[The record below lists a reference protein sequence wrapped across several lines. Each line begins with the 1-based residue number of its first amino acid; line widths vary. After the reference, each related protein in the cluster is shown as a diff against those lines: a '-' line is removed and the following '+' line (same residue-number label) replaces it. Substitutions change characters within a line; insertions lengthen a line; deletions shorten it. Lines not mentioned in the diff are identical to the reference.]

1 MSLSFRLISIVSI
14 GEIKS
19 MKNELMKNE
28 SMPAPTLVSII
39 MPAYNSALTI
49 VSSIKSIQQQSHTE
63 WELLITDDGSTD
75 NTVELVQKLAD
86 IDPRI
91 SIEVNPVNSGA
102 GYSRNQSINR
112 SNGKYIA
119 FLDADDLWLQNKLST
134 QVAYME
140 RTGAVFTYT
149 AYQKFTESSLGG
161 VITPPSR
168 VNHNQLL
175 KGCVIGCLTAMYNA
189 EVLGRQTMPL
199 IRKRQDMGLW
209 LKLLKLCDEAHGIP
223 EVLAQYRTDSGM
235 SQNKLNAAR
244 YQWRL
249 YRDVVGLNLLQSAWY
264 FGWYAVNGFIKY
276 RK

>member
-1 MSLSFRLISIVSI
+1 
-14 GEIKS
+14 
-19 MKNELMKNE
+19 
-28 SMPAPTLVSII
+28 MPS
-39 MPAYNSALTI
+39 YNSANTI
-49 VSSIKSIQQQSHTE
+49 ISSIKSIQQQDYPN

-75 NTVELVQKLAD
+75 NTVELVKELSSCD
-86 IDPRI
+86 TRI
-91 SIEVNPVNSGA
+91 SIQVNPANSGA
-102 GYSRNQSINR
+102 GFSRNQSINR
-112 SNGKYIA
+112 SKGKYIA
-119 FLDADDLWLQNKLST
+119 FLDADDLWLPNKLSS
-134 QVAYME
+134 QVSYME

-149 AYQKFTESSLGG
+149 AYQKFTEGCMGG
-161 VITPPSR
+161 KIIPPSR

-209 LKLLKLCDEAHGIP
+209 LKLLKLCDDAHGIP
-223 EVLAQYRTDSGM
+223 EVLALYRTDSGM

-249 YRDVVGLNLLQSAWY
+249 YRDVVGLNLLKCSWY
-264 FGWYAVNGFIKY
+264 FCWYAVNGLIKY

>member
-1 MSLSFRLISIVSI
+1 MQKKTIVS
-14 GEIKS
+14 S
-19 MKNELMKNE
+19 H
-28 SMPAPTLVSII
+28 LVSII
-39 MPAYNSALTI
+39 MPAYNSAHMI
-49 VSSIKSIQQQSHTE
+49 VSSIDSVRQQDYSH

-75 NTVELVQKLAD
+75 STVELVQQLAD

-102 GYSRNQSINR
+102 GFSRNQSINR
-112 SNGKYIA
+112 SKGKYIA
-119 FLDADDLWLQNKLST
+119 FLDADDLWLPNKLST

-140 RTGAVFTYT
+140 QTGALFSYT
-149 AYQKFTESSLGG
+149 AYQKFSDAGLGG
-161 VITPPSR
+161 VIMPPTR
-168 VNHNQLL
+168 VTHHQLL

-249 YRDVVGLNLLQSAWY
+249 YRDVVGLNLLQCSWY
-264 FGWYAVNGFIKY
+264 FCWYAVNGFIKY

>member
-1 MSLSFRLISIVSI
+1 M
-14 GEIKS
+14 
-19 MKNELMKNE
+19 
-28 SMPAPTLVSII
+28 LVSII
-39 MPAYNSALTI
+39 MPSYNSAETI
-49 VSSIKSIQQQSHTE
+49 LNSIKSVQQQDYHK
-63 WELLITDDGSTD
+63 WELLITDDASTD
-75 NTVELVQKLAD
+75 NTVELVKQLAE

-91 SIEVNPVNSGA
+91 NLEVNLVNSGA
-102 GYSRNQSINR
+102 GFSRNQAIKR
-112 SNGKYIA
+112 SKGKYIA
-119 FLDADDLWLQNKLST
+119 FLDADDLWSPNKLST

-140 RTGAVFTYT
+140 QTGALFSYT
-149 AYQKFTESSLGG
+149 AYQKFSDVGVGG
-161 VITPPSR
+161 VIMPPTR
-168 VNHNQLL
+168 VTHHKLL

-189 EVLGRQTMPL
+189 EVLGRQMMPL